1 MPCGRDLRPWRGA
14 ASRPQLRP
22 RQGAPL
28 EPEKTA
34 TRQSPSPFSLN
45 SYISISM
52 SISISVIIYL
62 YFYFYLQLRA
72 LSVLLF
78 LFHRDSRSIPCR
90 RPSNH
95 DCGSTLCTRIS
106 PSRCSSNPCRCLW
119 NVCFG
124 GSEQLGM
131 LFVVFTFFYVFSK
144 TTLSLQRELHFW
156 GPGPLRKASVVP
168 SGAPFGGSGSPMGS
182 SGLPGE
188 VSGSP
193 NRSSGTPFRVWGDA
207 KWCSGG
213 LTGALGGRE
222 CEI

>member
-45 SYISISM
+45 SYISISI

-78 LFHRDSRSIPCR
+78 LFHRDSRSIPCG

-95 DCGSTLCTRIS
+95 DCGSTLCTSIS
-106 PSRCSSNPCRCLW
+106 PIRCSANPRCPSNPCRCPTTRDCGLH
-119 NVCFG
+119 CPILQDLCEG
-124 GSEQLGM
+124 GRS
-131 LFVVFTFFYVFSK
+131 
-144 TTLSLQRELHFW
+144 
-156 GPGPLRKASVVP
+156 PLAPHCARSVVYRP
-168 SGAPFGGSGSPMGS
+168 CSAAC
-182 SGLPGE
+182 LC
-188 VSGSP
+188 
-193 NRSSGTPFRVWGDA
+193 RSF
-207 KWCSGG
+207 
-213 LTGALGGRE
+213 
-222 CEI
+222 